1 MKVFILTF
9 TLGII
14 LLYSTLI
21 NSNIVAAQTR
31 RNAIDQALHLSLI
44 QTLQETK
51 INDLIDIESE
61 DEMIVDFM
69 KILAQNLNGDG
80 EYEIKIFGIDEENG
94 FLDVMVVNKYYDF
107 NEVSRTVSIR
117 KTVLFDELMEES

>member
-31 RNAIDQALHLSLI
+31 RNAIDQALRLSLI

-61 DEMIVDFM
+61 DEMIADFM

-94 FLDVMVVNKYYDF
+94 FLDVMIVNKYYDL
-107 NEVSRTVSIR
+107 NKVSRTVSIR

>member
-107 NEVSRTVSIR
+107 NEVSRTVSVR

>member
-107 NEVSRTVSIR
+107 NEVSRTVSIW
-117 KTVLFDELMEES
+117 KTVLIDELMEES